1 MLGLGVL
8 GQIGTDTAL
17 MLLSGIAEK
26 VKFKAL
32 QQRAREAMDEIAAAK
47 GMSKAELEDRIVPA
61 CGLDERG
68 SRTFD
73 FGPRASSSC
82 SARG

>member
-1 MLGLGVL
+1 
-8 GQIGTDTAL
+8 

-47 GMSKAELEDRIVPA
+47 GMTKAELEDRIVPD
-61 CGLDERG
+61 LR
-68 SRTFD
+68 
-73 FGPRASSSC
+73 PRRAGRRARSTSARASSSSC